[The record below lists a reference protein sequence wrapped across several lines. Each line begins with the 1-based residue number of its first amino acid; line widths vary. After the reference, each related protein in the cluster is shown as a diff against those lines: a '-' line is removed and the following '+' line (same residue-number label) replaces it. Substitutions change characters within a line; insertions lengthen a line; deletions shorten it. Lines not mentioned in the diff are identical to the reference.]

1 MVHSPSEVF
10 RKIYQN
16 TASIKNAWIA
26 CWEDLS
32 EKVVRSST
40 TSVLGRLDAV
50 VKAKGGHVD

>member
-32 EKVVRSST
+32 EEVMQSST
-40 TSVLGRLDAV
+40 PSVLGRLNAV
-50 VKAKGGHVD
+50 VKAKSGHVD